1 MQAVKWTYY
10 GNDSTRKNA
19 LAAFGTKFAADNWM
33 HKAMGIQLGLTDSYR
48 AALPGGTDGTGYWS
62 ITVYALGFEDTT
74 VDFEVTEDNIVD
86 TVTTTENAD
95 ISKLEALVK
104 DAKTLKEA
112 DYTADSWK
120 NFAGELEEAEEELA
134 KTAHYQAVVDEAYNH
149 LSDAMKNLV
158 KAVKTPKTPTGVK
171 VKAKK
176 TKAVVSWKKSANAA
190 SYQVQYSLTKNF
202 KKSTTKTTKK
212 TTLTVSGLKSGKK
225 YFVRVKAVGS
235 GKTAS
240 KWSAVKN
247 VKVK

>member
-1 MQAVKWTYY
+1 M
-10 GNDSTRKNA
+10 NA
-19 LAAFGTKFAADNWM
+19 N
-33 HKAMGIQLGLTDSYR
+33 
-48 AALPGGTDGTGYWS
+48 
-62 ITVYALGFEDTT
+62 
-74 VDFEVTEDNIVD
+74 
-86 TVTTTENAD
+86 
-95 ISKLEALVK
+95 
-104 DAKTLKEA
+104 
-112 DYTADSWK
+112 
-120 NFAGELEEAEEELA
+120 
-134 KTAHYQAVVDEAYNH
+134 NH
-149 LSDAMKNLV
+149 LSDCNEKSC
-158 KAVKTPKTPTGVK
+158 KSCKDTETPTGVK